1 MKMHYA
7 SIAMVTDY
15 DSWKENEEVTVEK
28 VMAQMKKNTVS
39 TTKVLLEA
47 VSRVMDADWTEET
60 AKLTHLVNSSI
71 F

>member
-1 MKMHYA
+1 MHYA

>member
-1 MKMHYA
+1 MHYA

-60 AKLTHLVNSSI
+60 AKLTQLVNSSI